1 MDNPGSSPPLTR
13 QEYIAALQRAL
24 AGLPA
29 DVQAK
34 TLAFY
39 EQRFVDEAA
48 RGRSE
53 ADVAQELGDPARI
66 AMTLR
71 ASSHL
76 SQLAAEQAK
85 PGRSPGSIIRV
96 GLTAIGLTL
105 FNLFMLVPAT
115 VFASLLFS
123 LYVGGLASYLGG
135 IGVTAAGFASISD
148 VTVLPLDVQLSGDD
162 ERKIHSGVRIAFSK
176 HTGITVT
183 GDQLEAE
190 EAVKPR
196 SGRSDSPRIRVNQQ
210 LDGIERT
217 TQTAFGIVMI
227 AAGIALFLLALVIS
241 RLTWLGLKHY
251 WRMHLALL
259 RGT

>member
-1 MDNPGSSPPLTR
+1 MDNPGTSLPLTR
-13 QEYIAALQRAL
+13 HDYIAALQRAL

-29 DVQAK
+29 DLQAK
-34 TLAFY
+34 TLSFY

-53 ADVAQELGDPARI
+53 AEVAQELGDPGRI

-71 ASSHL
+71 ASAHF
-76 SQLAAEQAK
+76 SQVEPSREQPA
-85 PGRSPGSIIRV
+85 RSVGSIIRV

-115 VFASLLFS
+115 VFVSLLFS

-135 IGVTAAGFASISD
+135 IGVTAAGFACISD
-148 VTVLPLDVQLSGDD
+148 VTVLPLDVQVSGD
-162 ERKIHSGVRIAFSK
+162 EPRKIHTGVRISFSK
-176 HTGITVT
+176 HTGITIT
-183 GDQLEAE
+183 GDQLEAQ
-190 EAVKPR
+190 EAVMQRANR
-196 SGRSDSPRIRVNQQ
+196 SASPRLRVNQQ
-210 LDGIERT
+210 LDGLERT
-217 TQTAFGIVMI
+217 TQVALGVLMI

-241 RLTWLGLKHY
+241 RLTWLGLRHY
-251 WRMHLALL
+251 GRMHLSLL